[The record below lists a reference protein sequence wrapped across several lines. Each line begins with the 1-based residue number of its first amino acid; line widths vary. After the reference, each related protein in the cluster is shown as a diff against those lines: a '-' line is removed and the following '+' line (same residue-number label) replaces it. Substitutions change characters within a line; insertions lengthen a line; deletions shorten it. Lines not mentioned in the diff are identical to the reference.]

1 MGTIV
6 GRNLKLEVALTLGSP
21 VTGATAVSKAYPPQ
35 VTDATHGLVNGDV
48 GFWLISG
55 GMVELD
61 EQAFVV
67 GGQTT
72 NDFTMPGLE
81 STNFSTFVAA
91 SSTYT
96 MAATWGVISEASSL
110 TIGGGAADAI
120 DDTRLIDIKARSI
133 SGNLAAQDV
142 QVSIRPQEMAG
153 AAMQFVKRQAK
164 QTAKCLFKA
173 SKNGVIL
180 LAWYG
185 SPSLPGMSVS
195 SGQGASGDFSI
206 QVPQFV
212 VEPNVT

>member
-6 GRNLKLEVALTLGSP
+6 GRNLKLEVALTLGSA
-21 VTGATAVSKAYPPQ
+21 VTGATAITKAYPPE
-35 VTDATHGLVNGDV
+35 VTDAAHGLANGAV
-48 GFWLISG
+48 GFWLITN

-67 GGQTT
+67 GGAATD
-72 NDFTMPGLE
+72 DFEMPGLE
-81 STNFSTFVAA
+81 STNFTTFDAA
-91 SSTYT
+91 SSSYT

-110 TIGGGAADAI
+110 VVGGGAADEL
-120 DDTRLIDIKARSI
+120 DDGRLLDIKARTI
-133 SGNLAAQDV
+133 SGNLAAQNV
-142 QVSIRPQEMAG
+142 QVSIRPQEMSG
-153 AAMQFVKRQAK
+153 TAMQFVKRQAK

-185 SPSLPGMSVS
+185 SPSLPGLSVS

-212 VEPNVT
+212 VEPNVS